1 MKIGYVRVSKEEQ
14 NEELQLDALKKYGCE
29 KIFQEKISGVSK
41 LRPEFE
47 RMKDVLRTGDELV
60 VWDIDRLGRTT
71 LELIILVDDLNQKG
85 ILFKSLSQSLI
96 DTTTETGE
104 FIFKLFALLAEHERK
119 RLIRRTKAGQE
130 AARARG
136 RMGGRPKGLSPRYQ
150 EIAPMVISA
159 YKEQRSIR
167 EIMKAFSIPSTTT
180 VYKILADNNV
190 PFQVYKKTNNEV

>member
-1 MKIGYVRVSKEEQ
+1 MKIGYVRVSSEEQ
-14 NEELQLDALKKYGCE
+14 NLQLQLDALQRYGCDR
-29 KIFQEKISGVSK
+29 IFQEKISGTAKV
-41 LRPEFE
+41 RPEFE
-47 RMKDVLRTGDELV
+47 RLKEIIRKDDELV

-71 LELIILVDDLNQKG
+71 LELIMFVDELNSKG

-136 RMGGRPKGLSPRYQ
+136 RMGGRPKGLSPRYL
-150 EIAPMVISA
+150 EITPMVISA
-159 YKEQRSIR
+159 YNEQRSIR
-167 EIMKAFSIPSTTT
+167 DIMKAFNIPSSAT
-180 VYKILADNNV
+180 VYKIL
-190 PFQVYKKTNNEV
+190 KSTKTKQE

>member
-1 MKIGYVRVSKEEQ
+1 MGYLKIIRLIYKR
-14 NEELQLDALKKYGCE
+14 NCPTLFDAL
-29 KIFQEKISGVSK
+29 
-41 LRPEFE
+41 
-47 RMKDVLRTGDELV
+47 
-60 VWDIDRLGRTT
+60 RLGRTT
-71 LELIILVDDLNQKG
+71 LELIMLVDELNQKG

-104 FIFKLFALLAEHERK
+104 FVFKLFALLAEHERK

-167 EIMKAFSIPSTTT
+167 EIMKAFAIPSTTT
-180 VYKILADNNV
+180 VYKILTDNNV
-190 PFQVYKKTNNEV
+190 PFQVYKKPTL

>member
-14 NEELQLDALKKYGCE
+14 HLQLQLDALSKYGCDKIYEE
-29 KIFQEKISGVSK
+29 KTSGAAK
-41 LRPEFE
+41 HRPEFE
-47 RMKDVLRTGDELV
+47 RMRENLRKDDELV

-71 LELIILVDDLNQKG
+71 LELIMLVDQLNQMG
-85 ILFKSLSQSLI
+85 IRFKSISQPLI

-104 FIFKLFALLAEHERK
+104 FVFKLFALLAEHERK
-119 RLIRRTKAGQE
+119 RLIRRTKAGQQ

-167 EIMKAFSIPSTTT
+167 DIMKAFQIPSTTT
-180 VYKILADNNV
+180 VYKILRENNV
-190 PFQVYKKTNNEV
+190 SFQVYKKEE

>member
-14 NEELQLDALKKYGCE
+14 NLQLQLDALQKYGCE
-29 KIFQEKISGVSK
+29 KIFQEKISGTSK
-41 LRPEFE
+41 NRVEFE
-47 RMKDVLRTGDELV
+47 RMKETLRKQDELV

-71 LELIILVDDLNQKG
+71 LELILFVDELNQKG

-104 FIFKLFALLAEHERK
+104 FVFKLFALLAEHERK

-136 RMGGRPKGLSPRYQ
+136 RMGTFSSLSGNISLGYQ
-150 EIAPMVISA
+150 
-159 YKEQRSIR
+159 R
-167 EIMKAFSIPSTTT
+167 
-180 VYKILADNNV
+180 L
-190 PFQVYKKTNNEV
+190 